1 MSSKVIGNRT
11 FAAAIAIALA
21 APTAVQT
28 AYGAEGALE
37 EVVVTARK
45 REENLQDVGSAVTA
59 LSAGDLE
66 RRFDIDLQNL
76 ANAAPNVVIDD
87 IQQGPGS
94 PAAISIRGVG
104 TTDVEKN
111 FDPTVGVVQDGVFI
125 GVNSGAMLKAVD
137 LQSVEI
143 LRGPQGT
150 LYGRNSIGGVINVTR
165 GKPSTGEFGGAARDR
180 SRPRARRAR
189 DPRSAGHA
197 AARRRC
203 A

>member
-28 AYGAEGALE
+28 AYGAEGTLE

-94 PAAISIRGVG
+94 PAAISVRGVG
-104 TTDVEKN
+104 TTDVRR
-111 FDPTVGVVQDGVFI
+111 T
-125 GVNSGAMLKAVD
+125 
-137 LQSVEI
+137 
-143 LRGPQGT
+143 
-150 LYGRNSIGGVINVTR
+150 
-165 GKPSTGEFGGAARDR
+165 STQPWVW
-180 SRPRARRAR
+180 SRTGCS
-189 DPRSAGHA
+189 SA
-197 AARRRC
+197 
-203 A
+203 

>member
-1 MSSKVIGNRT
+1 MKKLPLLALSLSTCLV
-11 FAAAIAIALA
+11 AID
-21 APTAVQT
+21 TAQ
-28 AYGAEGALE
+28 AQIE
-37 EVVVTARK
+37 EIVVTTRK
-45 REENLQDVGSAVTA
+45 REENLQDVGSAVSA

-76 ANAAPNVVIDD
+76 ANAAPNVIIDD

-150 LYGRNSIGGVINVTR
+150 L
-165 GKPSTGEFGGAARDR
+165 
-180 SRPRARRAR
+180 
-189 DPRSAGHA
+189 
-197 AARRRC
+197 
-203 A
+203 